1 MEVSEKVKNAYIG
14 TGKTKYID
22 LHFPELSLSIL
33 GGTGRMYSDSMRLSE
48 KLVDRSEEH
57 TSELQSH

>member
-33 GGTGRMYSDSMRLSE
+33 GGTGRMYSDSI
-48 KLVDRSEEH
+48 DRKSVV
-57 TSELQSH
+57 